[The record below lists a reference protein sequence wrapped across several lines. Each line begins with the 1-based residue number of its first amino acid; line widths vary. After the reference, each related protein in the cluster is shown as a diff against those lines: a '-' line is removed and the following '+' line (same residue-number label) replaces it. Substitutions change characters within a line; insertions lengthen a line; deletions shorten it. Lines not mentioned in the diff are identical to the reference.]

1 MISSSIHLSLFC
13 LFHLSMIISG
23 SKDVAASG
31 KNFILFYGWV
41 VFHHMYIHH
50 MFSIHSPVGGPLGCF
65 RTLSTVN
72 NATMNFAVHVSFCIN
87 IFVYLRYTP
96 RSGVSGSYG
105 SSSSSFLRNLHNI
118 FLSGCTN
125 LHSHLQCVRVRY
137 SPYLYINIFLETLPN
152 IF

>member
-13 LFHLSMIISG
+13 LFHLIMIISG
-23 SKDVAASG
+23 SKHIAASG

-65 RTLSTVN
+65 CTLAIVT

-87 IFVYLRYTP
+87 IFFISDTHP
-96 RSGVSGSYG
+96 GVE
-105 SSSSSFLRNLHNI
+105 FLGHMVVLFLVFWDTSI
-118 FLSGCTN
+118 LFLSGCTN
-125 LHSHLQCVRVRY
+125 LHSHLQCMRVHY
-137 SPYLYINIFLETLPN
+137 SLHLYMNIFLETFPN